1 MADCNCAVFQRNT
14 TIALGFLM
22 AGLVYLLFVHFYK
35 ENYRGSGLLNNV
47 QVYTSGAT
55 MRRLGQKFSATNQ
68 GVYTTVH
75 NAEIAEGAPVPVVIF
90 PADKVP
96 AHMISY

>member
-1 MADCNCAVFQRNT
+1 MNQDDFNSFKKSTTLVLAV
-14 TIALGFLM
+14 IVLA
-22 AGLVYLLFVHFYK
+22 LVYLLWTHFNKPERYL
-35 ENYRGSGLLNNV
+35 GSGLGT

-55 MRRLGQKFSATNQ
+55 LRRLGQKFSATNQ

-75 NAEIAEGAPVPVVIF
+75 NAELSEDSPVPVVIF

-96 AHMISY
+96 SHLIAY